1 MTGTPEDLKKKN
13 PSLGVPLWP
22 SGLKIQHCH
31 CSSSGCCCGAG
42 SIPGPGTSM
51 CHGHGQ
57 KHENSF
63 SCLPLTPSPPLPT
76 PLPPGLCHWP
86 QGPQHNTP
94 SPPPAR
100 KPLLGSVVWGA
111 GDDRRSYVV
120 FVYILALNCAPYTTA
135 KCPEPQLNL
144 PFTSQTACVIV
155 YYVAEFLSFLPPY
168 FLGPQVQHMDVP
180 RAAAAGLH
188 HSHSSAGSI
197 LHLQP
202 TLQHMAMPD
211 P

>member
-1 MTGTPEDLKKKN
+1 M
-13 PSLGVPLWP
+13 
-22 SGLKIQHCH
+22 
-31 CSSSGCCCGAG
+31 
-42 SIPGPGTSM
+42 
-51 CHGHGQ
+51 
-57 KHENSF
+57 
-63 SCLPLTPSPPLPT
+63 
-76 PLPPGLCHWP
+76 
-86 QGPQHNTP
+86 
-94 SPPPAR
+94 
-100 KPLLGSVVWGA
+100 
-111 GDDRRSYVV
+111 V

-168 FLGPQVQHMDVP
+168 FLGPQGAAYGHSQARGQI

-188 HSHSSAGSI
+188 HSHSSAGST